1 MAGKTEKTNSKLKKL
16 ADFLFETRILKHTP
30 RACRYYLKG
39 PIKENIVEHLY
50 FTTIIGWLLA
60 KLEGVDEN
68 KVIKMCLIKDVVE
81 TRRGPRNIIMRFY
94 IPFHKEPEIL
104 KEISKDHNLE
114 FIQLESL
121 FNEYFEHKTKE
132 AIVAKDA
139 DILARML
146 LEKECWDLGNQKA
159 RKWLEYSFKRLET
172 KSGKELGKAIIKT
185 DSDEWWLK
193 IVERYTGYKVS
204 LK

>member
-1 MAGKTEKTNSKLKKL
+1 MKKKKENSRIKKL
-16 ADFLFETRILKHTP
+16 ANFLFETRILKHTP
-30 RACRYYLKG
+30 RACSYYLKG
-39 PIKENIVEHLY
+39 PVKENIVEHLY
-50 FTTIIGWLLA
+50 FTTIIGWVLA
-60 KLEGVDEN
+60 KLENVDEN

-94 IPFHKEPEIL
+94 TPFHKEPEII
-104 KEISKDHNLE
+104 KEISEDHNLE
-114 FIQLESL
+114 FIQLENL
-121 FNEYFEHKTKE
+121 FNEYFEHKTRE

-146 LEKECWDLGNQKA
+146 LEKECLDLGNQKA
-159 RKWLEYSFKRLET
+159 KKWLEYSFKRLET
-172 KSGKELGKAIIKT
+172 KSGRELGKTLIET